1 MAPVIFSKAIMEG
14 TPIDV
19 FNYGDM
25 KRDFTYIDDIVEG
38 VVRVSEKTPT
48 ADPKSTQ
55 QILIQ
60 IAATCLTCFTILEF
74 IETMENA
81 LGKRAIKNMKP
92 MQAGDVQQ
100 THAATDALHALVG
113 FTPTTILVEG
123 ITQFAKRYV
132 PYQSISKS
140 VSAHA

>member
-48 ADPKSTQ
+48 ADPKFDTANPDPNYS
-55 QILIQ
+55 
-60 IAATCLTCFTILEF
+60 
-74 IETMENA
+74 N
-81 LGKRAIKNMKP
+81 
-92 MQAGDVQQ
+92 
-100 THAATDALHALVG
+100 
-113 FTPTTILVEG
+113 
-123 ITQFAKRYV
+123 V
-132 PYQSISKS
+132 PYRLYNIGI
-140 VSAHA
+140 H

>member
-48 ADPKSTQ
+48 ADPKFDTVNPNPKCS
-55 QILIQ
+55 
-60 IAATCLTCFTILEF
+60 
-74 IETMENA
+74 N
-81 LGKRAIKNMKP
+81 
-92 MQAGDVQQ
+92 
-100 THAATDALHALVG
+100 
-113 FTPTTILVEG
+113 
-123 ITQFAKRYV
+123 V
-132 PYQSISKS
+132 PYLLYNIGI
-140 VSAHA
+140 H

>member
-55 QILIQ
+55 
-60 IAATCLTCFTILEF
+60 
-74 IETMENA
+74 
-81 LGKRAIKNMKP
+81 
-92 MQAGDVQQ
+92 
-100 THAATDALHALVG
+100 
-113 FTPTTILVEG
+113 
-123 ITQFAKRYV
+123 
-132 PYQSISKS
+132 
-140 VSAHA
+140 

>member
-48 ADPKSTQ
+48 ADPKFDTANPNPNCS
-55 QILIQ
+55 
-60 IAATCLTCFTILEF
+60 
-74 IETMENA
+74 N
-81 LGKRAIKNMKP
+81 
-92 MQAGDVQQ
+92 
-100 THAATDALHALVG
+100 
-113 FTPTTILVEG
+113 
-123 ITQFAKRYV
+123 V
-132 PYQSISKS
+132 PYLLYNIGI
-140 VSAHA
+140 H